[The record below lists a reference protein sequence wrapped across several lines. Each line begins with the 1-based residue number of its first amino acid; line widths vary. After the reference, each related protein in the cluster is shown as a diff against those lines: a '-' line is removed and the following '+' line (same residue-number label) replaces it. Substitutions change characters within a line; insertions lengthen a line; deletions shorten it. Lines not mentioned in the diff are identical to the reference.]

1 MVLPSPS
8 LVITDTIHIMQ
19 NTSEFLLP
27 GDVIEVD
34 NIGLVGVELV
44 VLSVDRDREVV
55 GSPAT
60 IMVIEKTRIGTG
72 KKQNPFEL
80 RIGGELNAM
89 ILFEVVRHVGDVEFT
104 IDNQLN
110 YVFQ

>member
-1 MVLPSPS
+1 
-8 LVITDTIHIMQ
+8 MQ

-44 VLSVDRDREVV
+44 VLSVEREREMV

-80 RIGGELNAM
+80 RLAGEWNA
-89 ILFEVVRHVGDVEFT
+89 LLPFEAVRNVGDVEFT
-104 IDNQLN
+104 MDNQLN

>member
-1 MVLPSPS
+1 
-8 LVITDTIHIMQ
+8 MQ

-34 NIGLVGVELV
+34 NLGLVGIELV
-44 VLSVDRDREVV
+44 VLSVYRDREVV
-55 GSPAT
+55 GSSAT
-60 IMVIEKTRIGTG
+60 IMVIEKTRIGTF

-80 RIGGELNAM
+80 RIGGEWNA
-89 ILFEVVRHVGDVEFT
+89 LLPFEVVRLVGDVEFT
-104 IDNQLN
+104 MDNQLN